1 MNKLLLSALTVA
13 MLSGTAMAYE
23 TASPGIK
30 KSLRDHVPFTTLV
43 TSEKKTIPVL
53 EGSAD
58 LKANKKRA
66 LKLEKSS
73 KINLFDN
80 KAATRAEEEPYMD
93 FSYAEYDVQGW
104 YSYENFF
111 GSQAN
116 IKDLKGVYLCIY
128 FSEYY
133 TKMYNNC
140 RIKDLSFVTGGNF
153 NSNANELTEATVFIS
168 EKIYPDEQGSIDLS
182 LITDPAH
189 IVYEEPYEDITTKA
203 LALQTLPLKE
213 EYVIKEGE
221 PFVIGYEVFP
231 QSLKDAFAVT
241 DGVPVN
247 YAIGSLI
254 GFDIKRQDVSWGA
267 LGSEVGNLCIYLKI
281 VGDDLPKDGLTLYD
295 FEMPLQV
302 NPGEEFDAT
311 VHLENANSNDVTSFE
326 YTVKVG
332 NQETE
337 TKTYELPE
345 PLPYGSVLPFNLSGL
360 KTEEVGLNI
369 PFEFIVTKVNG
380 VDNYYTTGL
389 QALFK
394 SFEQSKG
401 FETHALIEEATST
414 FCGWCPIGISMM
426 EYATKYYP
434 DYYTRAVLHY
444 DMGENKADPMYVV
457 ANNDMG
463 EFFEYLPTVYIS
475 RWLDF
480 NPEYYASG
488 LNEFKETFGQGNAA
502 AGIVDLKVLPAE
514 DKATTITAD
523 VKFAL
528 DIENADRYR
537 LGFYITED
545 GLGPYK
551 QLNYYSGMSGDYDG
565 WQLEPDNVKVDD
577 FNDVVREV
585 INAAEGCENSLPV
598 SIKAGETYTYSVK
611 ADLSDVKGDTY
622 NVIAFILDK
631 EGQEILNSAVLTTDM
646 AAAVEG
652 IEAVN
657 AAKVYGVNNG
667 IVIKGEYNNAEVISI
682 DGKKMAEVSG
692 KEYVK
697 LASGIYIVKVD
708 GKTTKVVVK

>member
-1 MNKLLLSALTVA
+1 
-13 MLSGTAMAYE
+13 
-23 TASPGIK
+23 
-30 KSLRDHVPFTTLV
+30 
-43 TSEKKTIPVL
+43 
-53 EGSAD
+53 
-58 LKANKKRA
+58 
-66 LKLEKSS
+66 
-73 KINLFDN
+73 
-80 KAATRAEEEPYMD
+80 
-93 FSYAEYDVQGW
+93 
-104 YSYENFF
+104 
-111 GSQAN
+111 
-116 IKDLKGVYLCIY
+116 
-128 FSEYY
+128 
-133 TKMYNNC
+133 
-140 RIKDLSFVTGGNF
+140 
-153 NSNANELTEATVFIS
+153 
-168 EKIYPDEQGSIDLS
+168 
-182 LITDPAH
+182 
-189 IVYEEPYEDITTKA
+189 YEETYNDITTEA
-203 LALQTLPLKE
+203 LTLQTLPLKE

-221 PFVIGYEVFP
+221 PFVIGYKVSP
-231 QSLKDAFAVT
+231 QSMKDAFMVT
-241 DGVPVN
+241 DGMPVN
-247 YAIGSLI
+247 YAIGSLV
-254 GFDIKRQDVSWGA
+254 GFDIKRQGISWYSFGNQ
-267 LGSEVGNLCIYLKI
+267 VGNLCIYLKV

-311 VHLENANSNDVTSFE
+311 VHLENANSNDVKSFE
-326 YTVKVG
+326 YTLKVG
-332 NQETE
+332 NQEKQTL
-337 TKTYELPE
+337 TYELPE

-360 KTEEVGLNI
+360 KTEEVGLDI

-380 VDNYYTTGL
+380 ADNYYVTGL

-394 SFEQSKG
+394 SFEESKG
-401 FETHALIEEATST
+401 FERHALIEEGTSI

-426 EYATKYYP
+426 EYATEHYP
-434 DYYTRAVLHY
+434 DYYNRAVLHY
-444 DMGENKADPMYVV
+444 NMSNTQVDPMYVA

-463 EFFEYLPTVYIS
+463 EFFQYLPSVYIT

-480 NPEYYASG
+480 DPQLFAEG
-488 LNEFKETFGQGNAA
+488 LDEFKEVYGKGNAA

-551 QLNYYSGMSGDYDG
+551 QLNYYSGAPEDYDG
-565 WQLEPDNVKVDD
+565 WQAEPEEVKIDD

-585 INAAEGCENSLPV
+585 INAAEGCENSLPA

-611 ADLSDVKGDTY
+611 ADLSKVKGDTY

-631 EGQEILNSAVLTTDM
+631 DMQEILNSTVLTTDM

-652 IEAVN
+652 VEAVN

-667 IVIKGEYNNAEVISI
+667 IVIKGEYSKAEVISI